1 MTNPKLHKRV
11 QAHQRYYTKDEVLVP
26 GVTTICNLLGKPA
39 LYNWYNRL
47 GLEGIVGSKYVDELA
62 DIGTLAHEY
71 ISYDLKGETPPDEML
86 DDYTKHQIDSAQPC
100 IEKFNS
106 WKLNNKLKPILIE
119 TGLISEKYKYGGT
132 LDLYCE
138 LNGKKTL
145 LDWKTGSG
153 FYEGH
158 KVQLAANK
166 HLLEENG
173 HKVEECRLLG
183 IGRNEKE
190 ETHESLVNSMDLR
203 FKKFL
208 NLLEVYYI
216 NRELKV

>member
-1 MTNPKLHKRV
+1 MNPKKHKKV
-11 QAHQRYYTKDEVLVP
+11 KAHTRYMLKDKTRVP
-26 GVTTICNLLGKPA
+26 GVTTICNLINKPFLIGWA
-39 LYNWYNRL
+39 NRL
-47 GLEGIVGSKYVDELA
+47 GLEGIDSTKYVDELA
-62 DIGTLAHEY
+62 DIGTFAHEV
-71 ISYDLKGETPPDEML
+71 ISLELKGEDTSSNCY
-86 DDYTKHQIDSAQPC
+86 DDYTQNQAECAGPC
-100 IEKFNS
+100 IAKFYE
-106 WKLNNKLKPILIE
+106 WKKNNKITPILIE
-119 TGLISEKYKYGGT
+119 TGLISEKHKYGGT

-166 HLLEENG
+166 NLLEENG
-173 HKVEECRLLG
+173 YEVEECRLLG

>member
-1 MTNPKLHKRV
+1 MNPKKHKKV
-11 QAHQRYYTKDEVLVP
+11 KAHTRYKLEDGTRIP
-26 GVTTICNLLGKPA
+26 GVTTICNLMAKPFLIGWA
-39 LYNWYNRL
+39 NRL
-47 GLEGIVGSKYVDELA
+47 GLEGIDSTKYVDELA
-62 DIGTLAHEY
+62 DIGTLAHEI
-71 ISYDLKGETPPDEML
+71 ISLELKGENIPNEFYA
-86 DDYTKHQIDSAQPC
+86 DYSPRQAECAEPC
-100 IEKFNS
+100 IEKFYA
-106 WKLNNKLKPILIE
+106 WKKSNKITPILIE
-119 TGLISEKYKYGGT
+119 TPLISEKYKYGGT

-138 LNGKKTL
+138 LNGIKTL

-158 KVQLAANK
+158 KVQLSANK

-173 HKVEECRLLG
+173 HEVEECRLLG
-183 IGRNEKE
+183 IGRNSKE

-208 NLLEVYYI
+208 NLLENYQI